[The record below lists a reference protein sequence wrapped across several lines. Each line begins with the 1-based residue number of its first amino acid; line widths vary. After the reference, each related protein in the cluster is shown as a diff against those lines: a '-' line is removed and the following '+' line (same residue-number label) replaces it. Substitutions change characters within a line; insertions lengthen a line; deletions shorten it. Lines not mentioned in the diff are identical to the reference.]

1 MRHEM
6 SSDDW
11 YRNAKWNDETAERFE
26 AKLKRAR
33 RKAQYLRIQACSLAR
48 SEPRVALQL
57 LERYFELGDDFDHA
71 QAYVDQATAYR
82 SLGHLENTV
91 KSYEQALRREANFPN
106 LQTQAYLELPFLIA
120 TTPIP
125 ERFDQAHALL
135 DQFRERLT
143 FPVDV
148 FRWNAAYAV
157 ILTARSQES
166 EASAYAQAA
175 LDAAAQEKSGFRYH
189 QHLGLVGDRYPDL
202 VRELGRIAH
211 AA

>member
-11 YRNAKWNDETAERFE
+11 YRNTDWNGEIAERFE
-26 AKLKRAR
+26 ARLNRAR

-57 LERYFELGDDFDHA
+57 LDRYFELGDDFDHA

-82 SLGHLENTV
+82 SLGQLENAV
-91 KSYEQALRREANFPN
+91 ESYEQALHREAKFPN
-106 LQTQAYLELPFLIA
+106 LQTEAYLELPFLIA

-125 ERFDQAHALL
+125 ERFDQAQSLL
-135 DQFRERLT
+135 DQFPARLM

-148 FRWNAAYAV
+148 FRWNAAYAL
-157 ILTARSQES
+157 ILAARSQES

-175 LDAAAQEKSGFRYH
+175 LDAAGKEKSGLRYH
-189 QHLGLVGDRYPDL
+189 QNLGLVGGRYPDL
-202 VRELGRIAH
+202 VRELRRIAH

>member
-6 SSDDW
+6 RSNDW
-11 YRNAKWNDETAERFE
+11 YRNAEWNGEIAEQFE
-26 AKLKRAR
+26 ARLKRAR

-57 LERYFELGDDFDHA
+57 LDRYFEVGDDFDHA

-82 SLGHLENTV
+82 SLGQPENAV
-91 KSYEQALRREANFPN
+91 ESYEQALRREAEFPN

-125 ERFDQAHALL
+125 KRFDQAQSLL
-135 DQFRERLT
+135 DQFPARLT

-148 FRWNAAYAV
+148 FRWNAAYAL
-157 ILTARSQES
+157 ILAARSQGG

-175 LDAAAQEKSGFRYH
+175 LDASAKEKSGFLYH
-189 QHLGLVGDRYPDL
+189 PNLGLVGGRYPDL
-202 VRELGRIAH
+202 VQELRRIAH

>member
-11 YRNAKWNDETAERFE
+11 YRNAEWNEEIAERFE

-57 LERYFELGDDFDHA
+57 LDRYFELGDDFDHA
-71 QAYVDQATAYR
+71 QAYVDRATAYR
-82 SLGHLENTV
+82 SLGQLENAV
-91 KSYEQALRREANFPN
+91 KSYEQALHREAEFPN
-106 LQTQAYLELPFLIA
+106 LQTQAYLDLPFLIA
-120 TTPIP
+120 TSPVP

-135 DQFRERLT
+135 DQFPERLM

-148 FRWNAAYAV
+148 FRWNAAYAL
-157 ILTARSQES
+157 ILAARSHAS

-175 LDAAAQEKSGFRYH
+175 LEAAAKDKSGFRYH
-189 QHLGLVGDRYPDL
+189 QSLGLVGGRYPEL
-202 VRELGRIAH
+202 VEELERIAH